1 MKQYLICFLFAI
13 YTSCLFAQQP
23 PLETKFPDYA
33 FLNYQMTFEKVK
45 TAVAKS
51 DTVVKKLFAA
61 KGIKYPCKNILWRA
75 FKGPS
80 EMELWARN
88 SINDTFVLIKNYQIC
103 ALSGILGPKRWEGD
117 KQVPEGFYFL
127 SDFKPNSAYYL
138 SMLVGYPN
146 YSDLIQ
152 GNKEKPGGDIYI
164 HGACMTIGCMPMTDE
179 LIGELYIISMN
190 ARAYGQLNIPVQ
202 IYPIRYTQKSIDF
215 LGREYKNEA
224 EKQKFWVN
232 IKRAYDYFEATHR
245 TLPVMYDSKG
255 NYAF

>member
-1 MKQYLICFLFAI
+1 
-13 YTSCLFAQQP
+13 
-23 PLETKFPDYA
+23 
-33 FLNYQMTFEKVK
+33 
-45 TAVAKS
+45 
-51 DTVVKKLFAA
+51 
-61 KGIKYPCKNILWRA
+61 
-75 FKGPS
+75 
-80 EMELWARN
+80 
-88 SINDTFVLIKNYQIC
+88 
-103 ALSGILGPKRWEGD
+103 
-117 KQVPEGFYFL
+117 
-127 SDFKPNSAYYL
+127 
-138 SMLVGYPN
+138 
-146 YSDLIQ
+146 
-152 GNKEKPGGDIYI
+152 
-164 HGACMTIGCMPMTDE
+164 MTDE